1 MARMHNPPHP
11 GEVIKE
17 LCLDPLKLTVTAAA
31 EGLGVSRRTLSM
43 LLNGHAGI
51 SPDMAIRLSKTF
63 GLSPESWR
71 QLRLQYDLWQA
82 EQRSDT
88 IKVKHFPTPAPCC

>member
-17 LCLDPLKLTVTAAA
+17 LCLDPLELTVTAAA
-31 EGLGVSRRTLSM
+31 EGLGVSRRTLST

-51 SPDMAIRLSKTF
+51 SPDMAIRLSKAF
-63 GLSPESWR
+63 GRSPESWL
-71 QLRLQYDLWQA
+71 QLQLQYDLWQA
-82 EQRSDT
+82 ELRSGS
-88 IKVKHFPTPAPCC
+88 IKVKHFPTPVPC

>member
-1 MARMHNPPHP
+1 MACMHNPPHP

-51 SPDMAIRLSKTF
+51 SPDMAIRLSKAF
-63 GLSPESWR
+63 GRSPESWL